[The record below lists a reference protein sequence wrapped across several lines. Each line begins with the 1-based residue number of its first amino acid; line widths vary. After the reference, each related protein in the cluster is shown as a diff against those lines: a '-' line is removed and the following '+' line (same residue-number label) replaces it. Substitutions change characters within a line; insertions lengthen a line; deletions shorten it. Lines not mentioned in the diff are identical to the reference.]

1 MAEMLG
7 NSSDLCRWKAA
18 AACALLACLIDV
30 TLTPRAHAADP
41 SGWAT
46 GPTLEQKLA
55 APLSVGWQGA
65 PLARALAGLAEAQQ
79 VAVLRD
85 RRIDPNQS
93 VQLTIDHQPLSKAL
107 TMIAEQLKL
116 GYAQFGPVAYLGPPH
131 VTARLRTL
139 AAMRLEDARPLPADI
154 SAKFLLQRNWH
165 WPMLAEPRKLL
176 DELAAEAG
184 VEIVN
189 PERIPHDLWPEVDLP
204 PLSWLD
210 RLTLLAAQFDLTFRL
225 SEDGRR
231 VELIAIP
238 DDVSI
243 ARTYAGGRSARGLV
257 RKWSKDLPAA
267 KITVAGDE
275 VLVVAA
281 VEDHEWIE
289 RKQSGTPTRKP
300 TAVAAGKEMY
310 QLSVE
315 NTALDKLVDQL
326 AQRLGLTFRWDRA
339 ATTAAGITSDQ
350 LVTVKV
356 ENADLDALLKAVFA
370 DTGLAFRRQGRTIIV
385 RLDK

>member
-7 NSSDLCRWKAA
+7 DSSALCRWNAVT
-18 AACALLACLIDV
+18 ACAALACLII
-30 TLTPRAHAADP
+30 TTSAPLALGADP
-41 SGWAT
+41 SGWAS
-46 GPTLEQKLA
+46 GPTLQEKLD
-55 APLSVGWQGA
+55 APLSVGWQGT

-85 RRIDPNQS
+85 RRVDPSQS
-93 VQLTIDHQPLSKAL
+93 VQLAIDNQPLSKAL
-107 TMIAEQLKL
+107 TLIAEQLKL
-116 GYAQFGPVAYLGPPH
+116 GYTQFGPVAYFGPPQ

-139 AAMRLEDARPLPADI
+139 SALRLEDARPLPADI

-165 WPMLAEPRKLL
+165 WPALTEPRQLL
-176 DELAAEAG
+176 EQLASEAA
-184 VEIVN
+184 VKIIN

-225 SEDGRR
+225 SEDGRQ
-231 VELIAIP
+231 VELVEIP
-238 DDVSI
+238 ENVSA
-243 ARTYAGGRSARGLV
+243 ARTYSGGRNARGLG
-257 RKWSKDLPAA
+257 RRWSKDLPDA

-275 VLVVAA
+275 VQVVATA
-281 VEDHEWIE
+281 EDHDWIE
-289 RKQSGTPTRKP
+289 RKQNGTPTRK
-300 TAVAAGKEMY
+300 TTVAAGKEMY

-326 AQRLGLTFRWDRA
+326 TQRLSLTFRWDRA

-356 ENADLDALLKAVFA
+356 ENADLETLLKAVFHN
-370 DTGLAFRRQGRTIIV
+370 TGLAYRRQGRTITV
-385 RLDK
+385 RADK